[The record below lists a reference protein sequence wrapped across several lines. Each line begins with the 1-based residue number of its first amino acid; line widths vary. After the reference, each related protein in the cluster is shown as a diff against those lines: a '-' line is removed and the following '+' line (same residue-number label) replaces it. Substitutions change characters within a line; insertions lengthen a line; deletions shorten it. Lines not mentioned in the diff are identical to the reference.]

1 MTGVLLHLG
10 ESANGGHYI
19 AHLLDDATGIWWRFN
34 DSIVSKIDISE
45 IADFKANQ
53 PNYSYYSDHFYAKEL
68 KSENAYMLIYTRHN
82 SDFVP
87 APNPPPFALERVE
100 KTNEAYL
107 NRVSY
112 SFSSFSSSF
121 SFPFLPFLPLS
132 SSFFFAFLLIFPP
145 FLSFPSFLVK

>member
-112 SFSSFSSSF
+112 SFSSYFSSL
-121 SFPFLPFLPLS
+121 SFPFFPFPLPSFSLS
-132 SSFFFAFLLIFPP
+132 
-145 FLSFPSFLVK
+145 FLSFLPSYPFLLF